1 MSNAIMRSG
10 ENAKDDMAIITG
22 IVQQMMGPVIKSMG
36 EILERNNQAM
46 ERIAATQQMMST
58 RISDL
63 EKQVRLKTPMSKAQE
78 NYINTA
84 IREKARAL
92 LEERGCVDDRK
103 AVTKLGSMIR
113 KCVLE
118 RYGVNSLREAPA
130 YDYETALE
138 LVKYWDDIQAV
149 KAIAGEAKER
159 AEKNLAVSEHVAG
172 ADGEREEA
180 RAVNPADKPGLPA
193 VLQKGGPGLN
203 SDVRGIV
210 RDIAD
215 GRGISYEDA
224 LDLLIKAT
232 KWKGAIVN
240 ED

>member
-10 ENAKDDMAIITG
+10 ENARDDMAIITG
-22 IVQQMMGPVIKSMG
+22 IVQQMMGPVMKSIG

-84 IREKARAL
+84 IREKARGL
-92 LEERGCVDDRK
+92 LEERGCAGDRK
-103 AVTKLGSMIR
+103 AVTKLGGMIR
-113 KCVLE
+113 KSILE

-138 LVKYWDDIQAV
+138 QVKYWDDIHV
-149 KAIAGEAKER
+149 VRAIAKEAKER
-159 AEKNLAVSEHVAG
+159 AETDLAISEPATG
-172 ADGEREEA
+172 ADGEGREAGVTDQAGE
-180 RAVNPADKPGLPA
+180 PGMPLVPE
-193 VLQKGGPGLN
+193 KGGRSLG
-203 SDVRGIV
+203 DEVRQMV
-210 RDIAD
+210 ADIANE
-215 GRGISYEDA
+215 RGISFEDA
-224 LDLLIKAT
+224 LALFRDRFNAR
-232 KWKGAIVN
+232 WPDD
-240 ED
+240 E